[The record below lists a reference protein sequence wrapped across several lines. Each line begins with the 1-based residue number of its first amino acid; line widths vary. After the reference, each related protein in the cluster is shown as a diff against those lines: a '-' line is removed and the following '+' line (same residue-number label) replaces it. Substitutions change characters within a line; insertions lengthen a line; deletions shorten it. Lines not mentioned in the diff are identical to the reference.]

1 VSEAKPKKSGVLAL
15 LALMVMVTIAANAW
29 KSSLKM
35 KQVKVEGN
43 RIVATNEIVQLMQ
56 APFGTLL
63 YKADLT
69 SIQRNVMSHYYIKDA
84 VVERNL
90 PNTIHVTVKER
101 VPIAIINRS
110 EPLYLDDEGVVLPR
124 SVSKKLFDLPVISGI
139 TTTEQLT
146 LGSHVTQPD
155 VLEALQLLAVVKV
168 VNRPLS
174 YNISEIQV
182 RNGGD
187 IVLFAAEGGVPI
199 IFGRGELASKI
210 ARLEVFWNDV
220 ARVRGPQNLQYVD
233 LRYQDQVVARWMNEQ
248 APAKTM

>member
-1 VSEAKPKKSGVLAL
+1 MKSKKSGVLAL
-15 LALMVMVTIAANAW
+15 VTLVVLVIIAANAW
-29 KSSLKM
+29 KSSLKV

-69 SIQRNVMSHYYIKDA
+69 SIQKNVLSHYYIKDA

-90 PNTIHVTVKER
+90 PNTIRVTVKER
-101 VPIAIINRS
+101 IPIAIINRS

-124 SVSKKLFDLPVISGI
+124 SVAKKMFDLPVISGI
-139 TTTEQLT
+139 TTPEQLL

-155 VLEALQLLAVVKV
+155 VLEAMQLLAVVKI

-187 IVLFAAEGGVPI
+187 IVLFAAESGVPI
-199 IFGRGELASKI
+199 IFGRGDMANKI
-210 ARLEVFWNDV
+210 ARLEVFWDTIV
-220 ARVRGPQNLQYVD
+220 RTRGPQNLQYID
-233 LRYQDQVVARWMNEQ
+233 LRYKDQIVARWTNDQ
-248 APAKTM
+248 SPAKTI